1 MKKFV
6 SLIVGIVIMCLA
18 TTSVFAGNQKGGFL
32 SAKQK
37 FYVEYDTSYITLKIA
52 KKAIRRWNS
61 ASQNV
66 SLTYN
71 SGIAPANAKG
81 IKVSVGKLKPPNKGN
96 LGVTYCSFKGKK
108 VSIDKTRDCAVCFVY
123 ASDHFTKNSKAIQ
136 ATLMHEVG
144 HALSLTHTN
153 GETDIMRQGVKKYKK
168 LSDTDIKWLRKKWS

>member
-1 MKKFV
+1 MKKIV
-6 SLIVGIVIMCLA
+6 SVILGIIIICSS
-18 TTSVFAGNQKGGFL
+18 TTNVSAGNQKGGF
-32 SAKQK
+32 SSGKQK
-37 FYVEYDTSYITLKIA
+37 FYVEYDTSYIELKIA
-52 KKAIRRWNS
+52 KKAIRRWDS

-81 IKVSVGKLKPPNKGN
+81 IKVSVGKLKPANKGD

-108 VSIDKTRDCAVCFVY
+108 VSVAKKRDCAICVVY
-123 ASDHFTKNSKAIQ
+123 ASDYFTKNSKAIQ

-144 HALSLTHTN
+144 HALSLTHTY

-168 LSDTDIKWLRKKWS
+168 LSDTDKKWLKKKWS